1 MAHGRVG
8 PDIVMT
14 TRYAGVSEIRAVSD
28 HEANRNPDASSAI
41 DPLRSHLN
49 KILLGPATQ
58 QEALNDLWKKG
69 VRQPTQQAERPY
81 VQTVLSASPSFF
93 ALHNDEDASEWDQVK
108 IDLWVKETMT
118 WLKKEYGHDLV
129 HVSLH
134 LDETTPHMHILIVPT
149 YEKKLRKPAQRLKA
163 KVPETDEDFAA
174 RLKEWEDG
182 GPTTRTAGRASSPY
196 WSNAWAR
203 KDARASYH
211 SAMKHL
217 GLGYGKDF
225 VGEGENSPENK
236 KTGAW
241 VREEAKRLADERAAI
256 AIDRFAMIDDV
267 KISAGRIRFDA
278 DRRATEIIIAAKK
291 AAKEVREEV
300 EIEKTQLSEHKSQLY
315 QDRADLEADRN
326 DLNDREAKLSRH
338 VTLLIS
344 AMSTLR
350 RAVDIVRNRLGLSIG
365 TDLTD
370 DLAEIDDVVK
380 SFSVSSKKPVDDAGP
395 SL

>member
-1 MAHGRVG
+1 MAHGRDG
-8 PDIVMT
+8 SDIVMQ

-28 HEANRNPDASSAI
+28 HEAHRHPDGSSAI

-58 QEALNDLWKKG
+58 QEALDLMWAKDVKK
-69 VRQPTQQAERPY
+69 PTKQAERPY

-93 ALHNDEDASEWDQVK
+93 NVEDEEGVISWDQDK
-108 IDLWVKETMT
+108 IDLWVEETMK
-118 WLKKEYGHDLV
+118 WLKAEYGDDLA

-134 LDETTPHMHILIVPT
+134 LDETTPHLHILIVPT
-149 YEKKLRKPAQRLKA
+149 YEKKLRKPSQRLKA
-163 KVPETDEDFAA
+163 KVPESNEDFAV

-211 SAMKHL
+211 KAMEHL

-225 VGEGENSPENK
+225 VGEGDNSPENK

-256 AIDRFAMIDDV
+256 AIDRAAMIDEV
-267 KISAGRIRFDA
+267 KISAGRIRSDA
-278 DRRATEIIIAAKK
+278 HTRATEMVTAAKK
-291 AAKEVREEV
+291 VSQEIRGEV
-300 EIEKTQLSEHKSQLY
+300 EVEKLQLSEDLAQLHRE
-315 QDRADLEADRN
+315 RADFEVEKSALKGAWGLLKGVVRKLVLH
-326 DLNDREAKLSRH
+326 LNLGDAAMDEHEDVRDI
-338 VTLLIS
+338 IS
-344 AMSTLR
+344 
-350 RAVDIVRNRLGLSIG
+350 DIVTMDAEIEALSAP
-365 TDLTD
+365 TEDPVPDTD
-370 DLAEIDDVVK
+370 DRPG
-380 SFSVSSKKPVDDAGP
+380 F
-395 SL
+395 